1 MTANIQTKGRLLVLV
16 PDNELDEARYAKK
29 ARLLAESHHL
39 PIIFWGL
46 NHEPDMES
54 QMRRKLV
61 TLSGIAGSEKTR
73 TDFKL
78 LSFASWVDALQDEL
92 QAQDIIMCPEEF
104 TSGPYLTTESD
115 GLKSR
120 MKEKVYF
127 VPGVL
132 ISAEKVR
139 RETLSWAILN
149 WSGIIFLLVTGF
161 LIEVDFDHQI
171 SGLSRTVFQI
181 VILTIEIALLWLWNR
196 LFLRLENKR

>member
-1 MTANIQTKGRLLVLV
+1 MSTNTQINGRLLVLV
-16 PDNELDEARYAKK
+16 PDDELDEARYAKK
-29 ARLLAESHHL
+29 ARVLAESHNL
-39 PIIFWGL
+39 PIVFLGL
-46 NHEPDMES
+46 NNVPDMES

-61 TLSGIAGSEKTR
+61 TLSGIAGSEKMR

-92 QAQDIIMCPEEF
+92 QSQDIIMCPEEF
-104 TSGPYLTTESD
+104 NSGPILTTESN

-127 VPGVL
+127 VPGIL
-132 ISAEKVR
+132 ISSDKDR

-149 WSGIIFLLVTGF
+149 WAGIIFLLVTGF
-161 LIEVDFDHQI
+161 MIEVDFDHQV

-181 VILTIEIALLWLWNR
+181 VILTVEIALLWFWNR